1 MPYHTTDSR
10 INSTG
15 SQSVTVLYMQSCGSM
30 DSFLINLLK
39 LGTYYPCPWAVHT
52 GVILDIH
59 VHRPWTG
66 VILGEYGTCGQWTS
80 VMAIGDIGIWG

>member
-15 SQSVTVLYMQSCGSM
+15 SQSSRM